1 MSDDIGNP
9 MEEGISDSMRRAAQ
23 LAAAAMAAVQLAIR
37 VRTQREAG
45 RQAADQRATAE
56 ARATHAEARLA
67 WSPAFDAGF
76 AEHATTAEAMAVW
89 SAATPWRGED
99 DRARDAADRAEARLE
114 VLHPEVMAE
123 YRDYADA
130 GLPRSEALLEAGR
143 TVARP
148 AWKDILD
155 PRARQE
161 MGVDETLRAWAAAR
175 PWAAAAPQ
183 PEGLWSPRSEE
194 AALAVQEAEDQLRRL
209 RPDAMAD
216 YDDARGRGV
225 PAPAAMEPVLPQLRE
240 HVWQDEVAP
249 PARLGPGHPGPS
261 TARAGEPGG
270 ERAEAQA
277 RADRAY
283 PEPVTAGLADG
294 LRAARDPGRVGSVAA
309 PTPHRTR

>member
-1 MSDDIGNP
+1 MTDDIGSP
-9 MEEGISDSMRRAAQ
+9 MEEGINDSLRRAAQ

-37 VRTQREAG
+37 VRSQREAG
-45 RQAADQRATAE
+45 REAADERATAE
-56 ARATHAEARLA
+56 ARATFAEARLA

-76 AEHATTAEAMAVW
+76 AEQATTAETVAVW
-89 SAATPWRGED
+89 SAATPWRDVD
-99 DRARDAADRAEARLE
+99 DGARGAADLAEARLD

-123 YRDYADA
+123 YRDFVDD

-148 AWKDILD
+148 EWKDILD
-155 PRARQE
+155 PRLRQE

-194 AALAVQEAEDQLRRL
+194 AAMAVQLAEDHLRRL

-216 YDDARGRGV
+216 YDDARARGV
-225 PAPAAMEPVLPQLRE
+225 AAPDAMQAVLPQLQE
-240 HVWQDEVAP
+240 HIWQDEVAP
-249 PARLGPGHPGPS
+249 PARLGTGDPGPS
-261 TARAGEPGG
+261 TARTGDPAG
-270 ERAEAQA
+270 ERAE
-277 RADRAY
+277 RAY
-283 PEPVTAGLADG
+283 PEPVTSALVDEPA
-294 LRAARDPGRVGSVAA
+294 AARQTAQVGPATT